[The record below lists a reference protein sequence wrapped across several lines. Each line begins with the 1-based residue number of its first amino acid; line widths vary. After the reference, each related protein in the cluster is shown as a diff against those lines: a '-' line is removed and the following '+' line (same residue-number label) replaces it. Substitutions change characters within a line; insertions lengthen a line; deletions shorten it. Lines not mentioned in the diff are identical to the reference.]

1 MDALGG
7 GLDNVPLRV
16 FSMKEEDYVMM
27 LISTYSKNEWFG
39 EENFCTIGGES
50 TTFKYPETLSLSS
63 LKLASVTP

>member
-27 LISTYSKNEWFG
+27 LISTYSKNERFG
-39 EENFCTIGGES
+39 EENFCTIGGEYNLQVPRDS
-50 TTFKYPETLSLSS
+50 LSLFS
-63 LKLASVTP
+63 